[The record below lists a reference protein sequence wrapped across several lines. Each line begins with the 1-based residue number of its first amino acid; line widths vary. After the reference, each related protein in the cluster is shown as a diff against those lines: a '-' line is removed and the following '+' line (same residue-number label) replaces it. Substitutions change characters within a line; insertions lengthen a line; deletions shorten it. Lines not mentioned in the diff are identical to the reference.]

1 MDKQF
6 VYVCT
11 LVAYRT
17 NEQTQSEECICD
29 TDPVRHIFTTQ
40 IHSQQWLDSAAKLI
54 IHEGGSGWSYHYA
67 VCSEDHSNGVVI
79 FEYDK
84 LRYHLQ
90 YARKEVI
97 S

>member
-1 MDKQF
+1 MDNQF

-17 NEQTQSEECICD
+17 NEQTNSEEWICD
-29 TDPVRHIFTTQ
+29 TYPVLHVFTTQ
-40 IHSQQWLDSAAKLI
+40 IRAQQWLESSAKYI
-54 IHEGGSGWSYHYA
+54 IHEGGTGWSYHYA
-67 VCSEDHSNGVVI
+67 ICSKDHSNGVVI
-79 FEYDK
+79 FEGDH

-90 YARKEVI
+90 YAREEVI